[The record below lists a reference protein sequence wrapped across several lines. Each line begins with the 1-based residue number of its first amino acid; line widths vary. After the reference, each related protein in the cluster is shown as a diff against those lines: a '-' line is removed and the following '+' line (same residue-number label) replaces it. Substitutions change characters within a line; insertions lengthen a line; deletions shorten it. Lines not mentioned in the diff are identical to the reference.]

1 MENTMTSH
9 SDDQDQSEPQSEF
22 VVGETDE
29 TGWYAEDAATLGDRL
44 SGAREAAGISR
55 AALAQKLGVKPGT
68 LRKWEDDLSEPRAN
82 RLQMLSGLL
91 GVSLSWLMTGRGEG
105 PEGPEDIAAIPA
117 DVSAALEEIREIRT
131 RLETTS
137 NQLGR
142 LEKHLRT
149 YIQSQQ

>member
-1 MENTMTSH
+1 MTSQG
-9 SDDQDQSEPQSEF
+9 DDHDGMDPQTEY

-29 TGWYAEDAATLGDRL
+29 IGWFAEDAATLGDRL
-44 SGAREAAGISR
+44 AGAREAAGISR
-55 AALAQKLGVKPGT
+55 TALAQKLGVKPGT

-91 GVSLSWLMTGRGEG
+91 GVSLSWLMTGRGDGPDG
-105 PEGPEDIAAIPA
+105 PEEVSTIPA
-117 DVSAALEEIREIRT
+117 DVSSALEEIREIRA
-131 RLETTS
+131 RLENTS

-142 LEKHLRT
+142 LEKHLRS

>member
-1 MENTMTSH
+1 MPTQ
-9 SDDQDQSEPQSEF
+9 SDQTDPMVPDADY
-22 VVGETDE
+22 VVGDTDE
-29 TGWYAEDAATLGDRL
+29 TGWYAEAAATLGDRL
-44 SGAREAAGISR
+44 AGAREGAGMSR

-105 PEGPEDIAAIPA
+105 PDGPEDVAAAIPH
-117 DVSAALEEIREIRT
+117 DVATALEEIREIRT
-131 RLETTS
+131 RLEITS

>member
-1 MENTMTSH
+1 MADHAE
-9 SDDQDQSEPQSEF
+9 DQDPMRPDLDY
-22 VVGETDE
+22 VVGENDE
-29 TGWYAEDAATLGDRL
+29 PGWYAEEAATLGDRL

-91 GVSLSWLMTGRGEG
+91 GVSLSWLMTGRGDG
-105 PEGPEDIAAIPA
+105 PEGPVDADTMPA
-117 DVSAALEEIREIRT
+117 DVASALEDIRDIRA
-131 RLETTS
+131 RLESTS
-137 NQLGR
+137 SQLGR
-142 LEKHLRT
+142 LEKHLRN

>member
-1 MENTMTSH
+1 MAAQ
-9 SDDQDQSEPQSEF
+9 SDDPHQMEPDADY
-22 VVGETDE
+22 VVGETDV
-29 TGWYAEDAATLGDRL
+29 TGWYAEEAATLGDRL

-55 AALAQKLGVKPGT
+55 TALAQKLGVSPGT

-105 PEGPEDIAAIPA
+105 PEGPEDVAATLPA
-117 DVSAALEEIREIRT
+117 DVSSALEEIREIRA
-131 RLETTS
+131 RLENTS

>member
-1 MENTMTSH
+1 MTSQ
-9 SDDQDQSEPQSEF
+9 SDDHDHIPPGTEF

-55 AALAQKLGVKPGT
+55 SALAQKLGVKPGT

-105 PEGPEDIAAIPA
+105 PDGPEDVVAMPA
-117 DVSAALEEIREIRT
+117 DVASALAEIREIRA

-137 NQLGR
+137 TQLGR
-142 LEKHLRT
+142 LEKHLRS